1 MLELIKQL
9 FNKWSCCHEWDQLEE
24 IATYEGDYSS
34 RPYKRTYLYC
44 CKKCGKFKKVTI
56 R

>member
-9 FNKWSCCHEWDQLEE
+9 FSKWSCSHEWDQLKE
-24 IATYEGDYSS
+24 IATYEGNCSN

-44 CKKCGKFKKVTI
+44 CKKCGKFKKITI